1 MIIINILL
9 TIFSAVLL
17 VPILVLLIQVLFSVI
32 FKVKPRQFVARRPSI
47 AVIIPAHNE
56 QLLIQST
63 IRSVLSQLNQVDRLI
78 VVADNCTDDTAV
90 IARKAGAEVVERFNQ
105 QERGKGYALD
115 FGVRHCADSVDNPP
129 EVVIIVDADCQIGA
143 KSLYR
148 LAATCLEFGRP
159 VQALYLMKS
168 PGGAGLK
175 TRIAEFAWL
184 VKNLVRPSGYAAA
197 GLPCQLMGTG
207 MAFLWKDIRAA
218 NLASGH
224 IVEDLKLGIDFCR
237 LGKPP
242 IFLPEALVTSV
253 FPASSEGLSDQ
264 RTRWEHG
271 HLGVIL
277 SEAPSL
283 FAEAIRKGNLNL
295 LALVFDLIVP
305 PLALLTLLSV
315 AIFLGSLVLYL
326 FGGLT
331 LPLWLSVAGL
341 CLLGFSV
348 ALAWSAFGRQVIS
361 LASLCYAP
369 IYALL
374 KIPVYFNFL
383 VKRQVN
389 WVRSK
394 RDDR

>member
-1 MIIINILL
+1 MSIIEILL
-9 TIFSAVLL
+9 TLFSAVLL
-17 VPILVLLIQVLFSVI
+17 VPILVLLIQVLLSVI
-32 FKVKPRQFVARRPSI
+32 FKVKLRQLRIRRPSV

-56 QLLIQST
+56 QVLIQST
-63 IRSVLSQLNQVDRLI
+63 ITSVLSQLNQGDRLI
-78 VVADNCTDDTAV
+78 VVADNCTDATAS
-90 IARKAGAEVVERFNQ
+90 IARTAGAEVVERFNQ
-105 QERGKGYALD
+105 QDRGKGYALD
-115 FGVRHCADSVDNPP
+115 FGIRHCAENPP

-143 KSLYR
+143 KSIYR
-148 LAATCLEFGRP
+148 LAAACLEFGRP

-168 PGGAGLK
+168 PNGAGLK

-184 VKNLVRPSGYAAA
+184 VKNLARPSGYAVL

-207 MAFLWKDIRAA
+207 MAFLWKDISSA

-237 LGKPP
+237 TGKPP
-242 IFLPEALVTSV
+242 LFLPEALVTSI
-253 FPASSEGLSDQ
+253 FPASTEGLTGQ

-277 SEAPSL
+277 SEAPGL
-283 FAEAIRKGNLNL
+283 FAESICKKNADL
-295 LALVFDLIVP
+295 LALAFDLIVP
-305 PLALLTLLSV
+305 PLALLSLLIA
-315 AIFLGSLVLYL
+315 AIFIASAALYL
-326 FGGLT
+326 FSGLT
-331 LPLWLSVAGL
+331 LPLWLSLTGL
-341 CLLGFSV
+341 CMLGFAV
-348 ALAWSAFGRQVIS
+348 MLAWSAFGRQVIS

-374 KIPVYFNFL
+374 KIPVYLNFL

-394 RDDR
+394 RDE